1 MSKTSQMAYLIAD
14 MVQGGATEEEIIRA
28 VKYSMAIIDLD
39 QCEKRCDVIR
49 RDMNIPDLVLK
60 YSRGGRNR
68 ND

>member
-1 MSKTSQMAYLIAD
+1 MSRTSQMAYLIAD

-39 QCEKRCDVIR
+39 QCERHCDAIR

-60 YSRGGRNR
+60 YSRGGRN
-68 ND
+68 D

>member
-28 VKYSMAIIDLD
+28 VEYSMAIIDL
-39 QCEKRCDVIR
+39 EKVERHCDEVR

-60 YSRGGRNR
+60 YSRGGRN
-68 ND
+68 D